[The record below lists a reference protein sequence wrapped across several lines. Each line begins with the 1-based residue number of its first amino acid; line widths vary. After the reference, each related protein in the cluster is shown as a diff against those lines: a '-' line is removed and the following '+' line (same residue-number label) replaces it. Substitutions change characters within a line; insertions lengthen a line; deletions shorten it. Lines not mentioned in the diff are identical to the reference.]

1 MDSVERGTLVVARYR
16 LEDQIPSDLDG
27 VRAWEAVDQILD
39 RPVRVSL
46 VDGDTAALT
55 LDAAR
60 RAALVSD
67 ARLTRV
73 LDVLHDASR
82 NFVVTE
88 PHLGR
93 TLAELVETGPLSAA
107 QARAVIGDAARALES
122 ARRRGVHHGAL
133 RPSAIRVHKGAVR
146 VTGLGLDGA
155 LGTHAGAAPT
165 GDEASRRDTVA
176 LVALLHYALTGTLPA
191 AGLDVAALH
200 PGAPV
205 PAGLLGA
212 GQPIPAPR
220 DVVPDVPN
228 DLDTLCVVTL
238 GPNDDG
244 PHTPGQLVQEL
255 EPWDEDDV
263 PQNADDKVV
272 PEIPGPPPA
281 PGVQRQSVRAT
292 FGSSTLA
299 GSSMP
304 GTPPPA
310 GPVRR
315 PATGRIP
322 RVGGSPVVRTSMAAS
337 AAAAAAA
344 AQPTVDAPAVLPP
357 SFTPTDAPPVAAQG
371 SATGAET
378 ATVRSSSGLDTLA
391 EPQPSATNQGAIDRT
406 FESMV
411 STKDRAKHLRFN
423 PTAFVL
429 VLMLVVVIFGGL
441 WAKNALGDGLVPPIV
456 SFDARENDADAVPDG
471 GTEPG
476 AEPTDAPPPAAPVV
490 VPVIAS
496 GAQLDPLGDNNEHP
510 ELQDAAID
518 GDSTT
523 SWYTRS
529 FNSSQFGGYKT
540 GIGYAVTL
548 AQPADVSTVFL
559 TTNSIGGN
567 VEVRATDPSTPTEG
581 PVLASGPLAPETVL
595 TLSAPVTTQTIVLWF
610 TDLPAMPT
618 GKYRVELF
626 EIALS

>member
-1 MDSVERGTLVVARYR
+1 MDNVERGTLVVARYR
-16 LEDQIPSDLDG
+16 LEDQIPSDLEG

-46 VDGDTAALT
+46 VDGDQAALT

-73 LDVLHDASR
+73 LDVLHDSDR
-82 NFVVTE
+82 NVVVTE
-88 PHLGR
+88 PHVGR
-93 TLAELVETGPLSAA
+93 TLAELVEAGPLSAA
-107 QARAVIGDAARALES
+107 QARAVIGDAARALEA

-133 RPSAIRVHKGAVR
+133 RPSAIRVHKGSVR

-155 LGTHAGAAPT
+155 LGAHDTAPS
-165 GDEASRRDTVA
+165 GEQASRRDTVA
-176 LVALLHYALTGTLPA
+176 LVALLHYALTGILPA
-191 AGLDVAALH
+191 AGLDVDALH
-200 PGAPV
+200 PGAPL
-205 PAGLLGA
+205 PARVQSPGEPLS
-212 GQPIPAPR
+212 APR
-220 DVVPDVPN
+220 EVVPDIPN

-263 PQNADDKVV
+263 PQNADDEVA
-272 PEIPGPPPA
+272 PEVPGPPPA

-299 GSSMP
+299 GSTMP

-322 RVGGSPVVRTSMAAS
+322 RVGGSPVVRTSIAAT

-344 AQPTVDAPAVLPP
+344 ERATAPAPAVLPP
-357 SFTPTDAPPVAAQG
+357 SFTPTDAPAASIAHG
-371 SATGAET
+371 ATAATASAHPT
-378 ATVRSSSGLDTLA
+378 SGLDTLTEA
-391 EPQPSATNQGAIDRT
+391 REGSAGQGAIDRT

-411 STKDRAKHLRFN
+411 ATKERAKYFRFN
-423 PTAFVL
+423 PTALVLLIMLVL
-429 VLMLVVVIFGGL
+429 VVAGGL
-441 WAKNALGDGLVPPIV
+441 WAKNALGEGLGPPIV
-456 SFDARENDADAVPDG
+456 STDSRKNDADAVPDPAA
-471 GTEPG
+471 EPG
-476 AEPTDAPPPAAPVV
+476 TAPSEAPVETPVV

-510 ELQDAAID
+510 ELQDKAID

-529 FNSSQFGGYKT
+529 FNSSAFGGLKP
-540 GIGYAVTL
+540 GVGYAVTL
-548 AQPADVSTVFL
+548 AAPADVSTVFL
-559 TTNSIGGN
+559 TTNGAGGN
-567 VEVRATDPSTPTEG
+567 VEVRATDPTTPTEG
-581 PVLASGPLAPETVL
+581 EVLASGPLGPETVL
-595 TLSAPVTTQTIVLWF
+595 TLSRTVSTQSIVLWF
-610 TDLPAMPT
+610 TDLPAMPS
-618 GKYRVELF
+618 GKFRVELF